1 MSIKLKDTI
10 YDLIDNA
17 DKLDGVHNGNLTAK
31 YFAQGDIL
39 TSSDTINKLMSGIYC
54 YINANNPTGSIDD
67 NAILLSFRN
76 SGRTDMIQFVGAAN
90 SEKLYYRRAANIG
103 NQYENWTDWKTIAF
117 IDSKV
122 NSAGYADSAGTA
134 NSVAW
139 GNVSGKPSS
148 FTPSSHSHEYAS
160 TVKVGSTSYT
170 SSSNVISL
178 PAFPTLSSLGAAASS
193 HTHSYLPLSGG
204 NLTGLLTTTGD
215 INFYGNGKDTYTM
228 GSIFCRSDSEF
239 TIEAPIATNEYGGTK
254 KAILLT
260 WRGGYNQGGLRL
272 TGGSN
277 GELGGKAI
285 LHAGNY
291 TSYCASKDHNHNS
304 SYVTALGTSGNYLTW
319 TKNGSTNNIT
329 VPYATKAVQDSDGN
343 AINSTY
349 LKKSKLGFDIDT
361 YTFNVGQSDL
371 GWIYLGYFFGSN
383 SGMKIECDYASHC
396 GNDYGIF
403 ASHLIV
409 GVRPYTLQGFVSKVK
424 GSQGGLYITE
434 ENTSNNGYKNY
445 HIYIYLG
452 AWYQGQVRIQKLGS
466 NDFVWCKTSASPN
479 SSHTCVLDTRTLDG
493 YYVCHKGSVTKVS
506 NSYNDLTNKPTI
518 PSVGNGTI
526 TIKQAGAQ
534 KGTFTLNQS
543 GNTTIE
549 LTDANT
555 WRGITN
561 SYSGTATDT
570 SLSQKGGNALYNAL
584 VNGYASSAGN
594 ASYLQLTESGT
605 VANTWGSHGTKSF
618 IGGWAST
625 SAGFSRQYGTTL
637 NISGYSTWYH
647 RLAFTTSG
655 EIEHWMGINTTTLS
669 RVGYLAYTYQIPTSL
684 PANGGNAD
692 TTDNHHFSTVSSL
705 PSSPNSS
712 TVYFIV

>member
-67 NAILLSFRN
+67 NAILLAFRN

-148 FTPSSHSHEYAS
+148 FTPSSHTHTKSQITDFAHTHDYAATSHTHTKAQITDFSHTHNYAGSSSAGGAANAAKKLELVSSGITTTTNDTTAKWGPLGSSIHFVTTSGQLINQPSQYGMILNMTNGSAEVAQLGFTQNTGTLYHRQGNGNGWGCNWTAILDTTNYS
-160 TVKVGSTSYT
+160 TWVAAKSHTHDYAASGHNHDSVYSKLSHTHSYAASNHNHDSVYSKLGHTHDYAASSHSHDYAIQCGTVPQSGRVSKSGFYET
-170 SSSNVISL
+170 SSATTVTKNHAFSSTYMHFINCQHSNTTNNYALQIAASFYDNVNFKIRVTNGSDSTTWNTIL
-178 PAFPTLSSLGAAASS
+178 HNNNWSSYCAAKSHTHDYAASNHTHSYAASS
-193 HTHSYLPLSGG
+193 HTH
-204 NLTGLLTTTGD
+204 
-215 INFYGNGKDTYTM
+215 
-228 GSIFCRSDSEF
+228 
-239 TIEAPIATNEYGGTK
+239 
-254 KAILLT
+254 
-260 WRGGYNQGGLRL
+260 
-272 TGGSN
+272 
-277 GELGGKAI
+277 
-285 LHAGNY
+285 NY
-291 TSYCASKDHNHNS
+291 A
-304 SYVTALGTSGNYLTW
+304 
-319 TKNGSTNNIT
+319 
-329 VPYATKAVQDSDGN
+329 
-343 AINSTY
+343 
-349 LKKSKLGFDIDT
+349 
-361 YTFNVGQSDL
+361 
-371 GWIYLGYFFGSN
+371 GSN
-383 SGMKIECDYASHC
+383 SAGGVANNAYYL
-396 GNDYGIF
+396 N
-403 ASHLIV
+403 IV
-409 GVRPYTLQGFVSKVK
+409 
-424 GSQGGLYITE
+424 
-434 ENTSNNGYKNY
+434 
-445 HIYIYLG
+445 
-452 AWYQGQVRIQKLGS
+452 
-466 NDFVWCKTSASPN
+466 
-479 SSHTCVLDTRTLDG
+479 
-493 YYVCHKGSVTKVS
+493 
-506 NSYNDLTNKPTI
+506 
-518 PSVGNGTI
+518 
-526 TIKQAGAQ
+526 
-534 KGTFTLNQS
+534 
-543 GNTTIE
+543 
-549 LTDANT
+549 
-555 WRGITN
+555 
-561 SYSGTATDT
+561 
-570 SLSQKGGNALYNAL
+570 
-584 VNGYASSAGN
+584 
-594 ASYLQLTESGT
+594 ESGT

-647 RLAFTTSG
+647 RLAFTTFG